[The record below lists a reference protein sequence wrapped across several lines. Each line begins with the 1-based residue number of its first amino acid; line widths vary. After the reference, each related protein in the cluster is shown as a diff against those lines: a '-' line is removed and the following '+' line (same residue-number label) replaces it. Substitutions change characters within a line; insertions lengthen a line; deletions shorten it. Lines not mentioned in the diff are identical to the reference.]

1 MSTWQDKERRDWIY
15 SFQWLGKRYVK
26 RGHKTRAIALDAQ
39 ELKKRSLKFSR
50 KQTPHGT
57 ALSLGVSH
65 YLDYAERRFVPKTFQ
80 YKKMILKKFIGHVG
94 DRGMEEIQPYHVQE
108 FLLTRPSNHN
118 FNVSRKELSTF
129 WAYSMEKMRMAVSNP
144 CKSVD
149 RMPERQSVKYIPSQ
163 EDLIKLLLASGI
175 HRPFLLVLLHSL
187 GRIDEILRTR
197 WTDVNFQNR
206 SLRLWTRKAMDGSW
220 RHDDLPMNDG
230 LFDVLKALYQKRVQ
244 EEWVFY
250 NQATGNRFRRRPKIM
265 KAICARAGIKAFG
278 FHSLRHFGASL
289 LADSPKISKKTIS
302 ALLRHRSLATTE
314 IYLHSVQDS
323 QREAVKALDEFLVA
337 GLGCGSGVKDA
348 DLALAVE
355 NMPLK

>member
-57 ALSLGVSH
+57 ALSLAVSH

-80 YKKMILKKFIGHVG
+80 YKKMVLKKLIEHLG
-94 DRGMEEIQPYHVQE
+94 DREMEQVQPYHVQE

-118 FNVSRKELSTF
+118 FNICRKEVSSF
-129 WAYSMEKMRMAVSNP
+129 WSYSMEKMRIAVSNP
-144 CKSVD
+144 CKNVD
-149 RMPERQSVKYIPSQ
+149 RMPESQSVKYIPSQ

-175 HRPFLLVLLHSL
+175 HRPLLLVLVHSL
-187 GRIDEILRTR
+187 ARIDEILRMR
-197 WTDVNFQNR
+197 WIDVNFQNR

-220 RHDDLPMNDG
+220 RHDDFPMNDG
-230 LFDVLKALYQKRVQ
+230 LFDVLKGLYNKRVQ
-244 EEWVFY
+244 DEWVFY
-250 NQATGNRFRRRPKIM
+250 NQSTGTRFNRRPKIM
-265 KAICARAGIKAFG
+265 KAICRRAGIKSFG

-302 ALLRHRSLATTE
+302 DLLRHRSLATTE
-314 IYLHSVQDS
+314 IYLHSVQES
-323 QREAVKALDEFLVA
+323 QREAVKVLDEFLVA
-337 GLGCGSGVKDA
+337 GFGCGSEGKDG
-348 DLALAVE
+348 DLAQAVE
-355 NMPLK
+355 KTPLK